1 MQFEK
6 AEAMY
11 VPETFALTDPAE
23 IRRVIQD
30 FDFGLL
36 VSGSGGTPTAT
47 HLPFLL
53 DESRGEQ
60 GTLFGHMARPNR
72 HWRDLEAINEG
83 GEALVVFQGPHS
95 YISPSWYGPEA
106 KAVPTWNYVAVHVYG
121 RPRIISAPDE
131 LMAVLEK
138 LVATQEARLEQPW
151 TLDRLDSKFVE
162 GMTRG
167 IVGFEIAITRIEAKA
182 KLSQN
187 KDLEMQR
194 NAADMLSEGDAAA
207 QEVARRM
214 RQNLAE

>member
-1 MQFEK
+1 
-6 AEAMY
+6 MY
-11 VPETFALTDPAE
+11 VPETFALTDPEE

-30 FDFGLL
+30 YDFGLL
-36 VSGSGGTPTAT
+36 VTGSGGAPTAT

-53 DESRGEQ
+53 DESLGEQ

-72 HWRDLEAINEG
+72 HWRDLEAMSED
-83 GEALVVFQGPHS
+83 GEALVIFQGPHS

-106 KAVPTWNYVAVHVYG
+106 KAVPTWNYVTVHVYG
-121 RPRIISAPDE
+121 RPRIIPAPDE

-138 LVATQEARLEQPW
+138 LVARHEARLEQPW
-151 TLDRLDSKFVE
+151 SLNRLDSKFVE

-187 KDLEMQR
+187 KELEMQR
-194 NAADMLSEGDAAA
+194 NASEVLSEGDAAA
-207 QEVARRM
+207 REIGRLM
-214 RQNLAE
+214 KQNLPD